1 LIDFASQVF
10 TNLFVSDFKEIDRNS
25 RKNWNIL
32 HIGDT
37 QIQDWNSVK
46 TLLDHEDIHERPKNM
61 DELYRYLGFLHV
73 DIVNINDFENW
84 CVSDKKY
91 DFIFNCH
98 SSDAFLDQIKFH
110 EALYNLSKDQSKIL
124 HVVPYYSPFEMGFYS
139 FNPAFFARM
148 SEHFNYAISQ
158 SYIGSQSSTA
168 LQKIEIVN
176 QISRERY
183 SQRHFLDDKP
193 TVDKGYNGPVFIS
206 VVFEKGIID
215 VQEDD

>member
-1 LIDFASQVF
+1 MIDFASQVF
-10 TNLFVSDFKEIDRNS
+10 TNLFVSDFKKIDRNS

-37 QIQDWNSVK
+37 HIQDWNSVK

-139 FNPAFFARM
+139 FNPVFFARM
-148 SEHFNYAISQ
+148 SEHFNYAITQ
-158 SYIGSQSSTA
+158 CHIGSQSSTI

-176 QISRERY
+176 EISRERY
-183 SQRHFLDDKP
+183 SQRHFLDNKT

-206 VVFEKGIID
+206 VVFEKGRLD
-215 VQEDD
+215 V